1 MRSRRRLRIVS
12 LASAF
17 TLACAAAV
25 GAVGAAGTQAASAA
39 TTASYSGA
47 LADSA
52 QWIGQVP
59 ADWNG
64 TVMLYSHG
72 FGPLV
77 AADAPSPG
85 SAAQLLAQGY
95 ALVGSSYDVDGS
107 WWALDTAV
115 SDQFNSLAAFLAA
128 SGLHPRHTLA
138 VGTSMG
144 GLINSLL
151 DQDSYGRVQGAVTF
165 CGLVAGGV
173 DLNNYQLNAEYA
185 MTELLPGAAGVPIRD
200 FASMAAGTN
209 AGAELSAAVASAQ
222 SSAAGR
228 ARIALSGA
236 LLNETDWTTG
246 AAPPAAGDFA
256 GQELQE
262 EEMLTSGQLQFIES
276 GRYSI
281 SQAEDGD
288 SGYNIGVNYGAL
300 IRQSPYYA
308 QVKALYKAA
317 GLNLGAD
324 VATLDQNESYAPEGD
339 SLQRTQATSVN
350 TGRLQVPELDVHTV
364 SDQLAPVPFEAT
376 YAQRVA
382 LAGSAPLLR
391 QVYANAIGHCNFTD
405 ADMVAAIDAMSNVV
419 AQHHWTSGVTVTAL
433 NDAANALDPALDGG
447 NFTTDHPSPLVVQNG
462 LDQWQSGGEVRPA
475 RRQ

>member
-1 MRSRRRLRIVS
+1 MTDAMRTTSRLRIIS

-25 GAVGAAGTQAASAA
+25 GAGAASAQTA
-39 TTASYSGA
+39 SASAAATASYSGT

-52 QWIGQVP
+52 QWIAQVP

-64 TVMLYSHG
+64 TVVLYSHG
-72 FGPLV
+72 FGPLT

-85 SAAQLLAQGY
+85 SGAQLLAQGY
-95 ALVGSSYDVDGS
+95 ALVGSSYDVNGS

-115 SDQFNSLAAFLAA
+115 SDQFGSLAAFLAA
-128 SGLHPRHTLA
+128 SGLHPQRTLA

-144 GLINSLL
+144 GLVNSLL
-151 DQDSYGRVQGAVTF
+151 DQESYGRVQGAVTF

-185 MTELLPGAAGVPIRD
+185 MTELLPGAGGVPIRD
-200 FASMAAGTN
+200 FASMAAGTE
-209 AGAELSAAVASAQ
+209 AGTELSAAVTSAQ
-222 SSAAGR
+222 STAAGR
-228 ARIALSGA
+228 ARIALSAA

-246 AAPPAAGDFA
+246 ATPPATGDYA

-281 SQAEDGD
+281 AQAEGGD

-300 IRQSPYYA
+300 IRESPYYG
-308 QVKALYKAA
+308 QIEALYQAA
-317 GLNLGAD
+317 GLNLRAD
-324 VATLDQNESYAPEGD
+324 IATLDEHESYAPEGD
-339 SLQRTQATSVN
+339 SLHRTQATSVN

-364 SDQLAPVPFEAT
+364 SDQLAPTPFEAT

-382 LAGSAPLLR
+382 LAGSSPLLR

-405 ADMVAAIDAMSNVV
+405 ADMVAAIDAINNVV
-419 AQHHWTSGVTVTAL
+419 VARHWTPGVTVTAL
-433 NDAANALDPALDGG
+433 NHAANALDPALGG
-447 NFTTDHPSPLVVQNG
+447 GDFTTDRPNPLIVQNG
-462 LDQWQSGGEVRPA
+462 LDR
-475 RRQ
+475 

>member
-1 MRSRRRLRIVS
+1 
-12 LASAF
+12 
-17 TLACAAAV
+17 
-25 GAVGAAGTQAASAA
+25 
-39 TTASYSGA
+39 
-47 LADSA
+47 
-52 QWIGQVP
+52 
-59 ADWNG
+59 
-64 TVMLYSHG
+64 MLYSHG

-115 SDQFNSLAAFLAA
+115 SDQFNSLTAFLAA

-151 DQDSYGRVQGAVTF
+151 DQESYGRVQGAVTF

-228 ARIALSGA
+228 ARIALSAA

-281 SQAEDGD
+281 AQAEGGD

-300 IRQSPYYA
+300 LRQSPYYR
-308 QVKALYKAA
+308 QIEALYKAA

-324 VATLDQNESYAPEGD
+324 IATLDQNESYAPEGD

-419 AQHHWTSGVTVTAL
+419 AQRH
-433 NDAANALDPALDGG
+433 
-447 NFTTDHPSPLVVQNG
+447 
-462 LDQWQSGGEVRPA
+462 
-475 RRQ
+475 

>member
-1 MRSRRRLRIVS
+1 MREKRRLRIAS

-17 TLACAAAV
+17 TLACAGAIAAQ
-25 GAVGAAGTQAASAA
+25 AAPASAA
-39 TTASYSGA
+39 TTTSYSGT

-52 QWIGQVP
+52 QWIAQAP

-64 TVMLYSHG
+64 TVVLYSHG
-72 FGPLV
+72 FGPLT

-85 SAAQLLAQGY
+85 SAARLLAQGY
-95 ALVGSSYDVDGS
+95 ALVGSSYDVNGS

-115 SDQFNSLAAFLAA
+115 SDQFGSLAAFLQA
-128 SGLHPRHTLA
+128 SHLHPRHTLA

-144 GLINSLL
+144 GLINSLI
-151 DQDSYGRVQGAVTF
+151 DQESYGRVQGAVTF

-185 MTELLPGAAGVPIRD
+185 LTELLPGAAGVPIRD
-200 FASMAAGTN
+200 FASMAAGTD
-209 AGAELSAAVASAQ
+209 AGTKLSAAVTSAQ
-222 SSAAGR
+222 STAAGQ
-228 ARIALSGA
+228 ARIALSAA

-246 AAPPAAGDFA
+246 AKPPAPGDYA

-281 SQAEDGD
+281 SQAEGGD

-300 IRQSPYYA
+300 IRESPYYR
-308 QVKALYKAA
+308 QVEALYKAA
-317 GLNLGAD
+317 GLNLPAD
-324 VATLDQNESYAPEGD
+324 IATLDKHENYAPEGN
-339 SLQRTQATSVN
+339 SLRRTQATSVN

-376 YAQRVA
+376 YAERVA
-382 LAGSAPLLR
+382 LAGSSPRLR
-391 QVYANAIGHCNFTD
+391 QVYVNAIGHCNFTD
-405 ADMVAAIDAMSNVV
+405 ADMVAAIDAVNHVV
-419 AQHHWTSGVTVTAL
+419 AARQWTHGVTVTAL
-433 NDAANALDPALDGG
+433 NDAANALGPALGGG
-447 NFTTDHPSPLVVQNG
+447 NFTTDHPNPLVVQNG
-462 LDQWQSGGEVRPA
+462 LDR
-475 RRQ
+475 

>member
-1 MRSRRRLRIVS
+1 MTDAIRSTPVRKKSRLRLVA

-17 TLACAAAV
+17 TLACA
-25 GAVGAAGTQAASAA
+25 GAVGAQASSASAA
-39 TTASYSGA
+39 TTTSYSGT

-52 QWIGQVP
+52 QWIAQVP

-64 TVMLYSHG
+64 TVVLYSHG
-72 FGPLV
+72 FGPLT

-95 ALVGSSYDVDGS
+95 ALVGSSYDVNGS

-115 SDQFNSLAAFLAA
+115 SDQFGSFSAFLRA
-128 SGLHPRHTLA
+128 SGLHPQRTLA

-144 GLINSLL
+144 GLINSLI
-151 DQDSYGRVQGAVTF
+151 DQESYGRVQGAVTF

-185 MTELLPGAAGVPIRD
+185 MTELLPGAGGVQIRD

-209 AGAELSAAVASAQ
+209 AGAELSAAVTSAQ
-222 SSAAGR
+222 STAAGQ
-228 ARIALSGA
+228 ARIALSAA

-246 AAPPAAGDFA
+246 ATPPAAGDYA

-276 GRYSI
+276 GRYMI
-281 SQAEDGD
+281 SLAEGGD
-288 SGYNIGVNYGAL
+288 SGYNTGVNYGAL
-300 IRQSPYYA
+300 IRESPYYR
-308 QVKALYKAA
+308 QIEALYKAA
-317 GLNLGAD
+317 GLNLRAD
-324 VATLDQNESYAPEGD
+324 IATLDEHENYAPEGN
-339 SLQRTQATSVN
+339 SLRRTQVTSVN

-376 YAQRVA
+376 YAERVA
-382 LAGSAPLLR
+382 LAGSSPLLR
-391 QVYANAIGHCNFTD
+391 QVYVNAIGHCNFTD
-405 ADMVAAIDAMSNVV
+405 ADMVAAIGAMNNVAV
-419 AQHHWTSGVTVTAL
+419 QRHWTPGVTVTAL
-433 NDAANALDPALDGG
+433 NDAANALNPALGGG
-447 NFTTDHPSPLVVQNG
+447 NFTTDHPNPLVVQNG
-462 LDQWQSGGEVRPA
+462 LDR
-475 RRQ
+475 

>member
-1 MRSRRRLRIVS
+1 MREHSRLRIVS

-17 TLACAAAV
+17 ALACA
-25 GAVGAAGTQAASAA
+25 GAVGAQAASASAA
-39 TTASYSGA
+39 TTTSYSGT

-52 QWIGQVP
+52 QWIAQAP

-64 TVMLYSHG
+64 TVVLYSHG
-72 FGPLV
+72 FGPLT

-95 ALVGSSYDVDGS
+95 ALVGSSYDVNGS

-115 SDQFNSLAAFLAA
+115 SDQFGSLAAFLQA
-128 SGLHPRHTLA
+128 SHLHPRRTLA

-144 GLINSLL
+144 GLVNSLI
-151 DQDSYGRVQGAVTF
+151 DQESHGRVQGAVTF

-200 FASMAAGTN
+200 YASMAAGTS
-209 AGAELSAAVASAQ
+209 AGTKLSTAVTAAQ
-222 SSAAGR
+222 STAAGQ
-228 ARIALSGA
+228 ARIALSAA

-246 AAPPAAGDFA
+246 AAPPAAGDYA

-281 SQAEDGD
+281 SQAEGGD
-288 SGYNIGVNYGAL
+288 SGYNIGVSYGAL
-300 IRQSPYYA
+300 IRESPYYR
-308 QVKALYKAA
+308 QVEALYKAA
-317 GLNLGAD
+317 GLNLRAD
-324 VATLDQNESYAPEGD
+324 IATLDEHENYAPEGD
-339 SLQRTQATSVN
+339 SLRRTQATSVN
-350 TGRLQVPELDVHTV
+350 TGQLQVPELDVHTV

-376 YAQRVA
+376 YAERVA
-382 LAGSAPLLR
+382 LAGSSPRLR
-391 QVYANAIGHCNFTD
+391 QVYVNAIGHCNFTD
-405 ADMVAAIDAMSNVV
+405 ADMVAAIDAMNNV
-419 AQHHWTSGVTVTAL
+419 AAARHWTPGVTVTAL
-433 NDAANALDPALDGG
+433 NDAANALDPALGGG

-462 LDQWQSGGEVRPA
+462 LDR
-475 RRQ
+475 

>member
-1 MRSRRRLRIVS
+1 MTDAMRTTSRLRIIS

-25 GAVGAAGTQAASAA
+25 GAGAASAQTA
-39 TTASYSGA
+39 SASAAATASYSGT

-52 QWIGQVP
+52 QWIAQVP

-64 TVMLYSHG
+64 TVVLYSHG
-72 FGPLV
+72 FGPLT

-85 SAAQLLAQGY
+85 SGAQLLAQGY
-95 ALVGSSYDVDGS
+95 ALVGSSYDVNGS

-115 SDQFNSLAAFLAA
+115 SDQFGSLAAFLAA
-128 SGLHPRHTLA
+128 SGLHPQRTLA

-144 GLINSLL
+144 GLVNSLL
-151 DQDSYGRVQGAVTF
+151 DQESYGRVQGAVTF

-185 MTELLPGAAGVPIRD
+185 MTELLPGAGGVPIRD
-200 FASMAAGTN
+200 FASMAAGTE
-209 AGAELSAAVASAQ
+209 AGTELSAAVTSAQ
-222 SSAAGR
+222 STAAGR
-228 ARIALSGA
+228 ARIALSAA

-246 AAPPAAGDFA
+246 ATPPATGDYA

-281 SQAEDGD
+281 AQAEGGD

-300 IRQSPYYA
+300 IRESPYYG
-308 QVKALYKAA
+308 QIEALYQAA
-317 GLNLGAD
+317 GLNLRAD
-324 VATLDQNESYAPEGD
+324 IATLDEHESYAPEGD
-339 SLQRTQATSVN
+339 SLHRTQATSVN

-364 SDQLAPVPFEAT
+364 SDQLAPTPFEAT

-382 LAGSAPLLR
+382 LAGSSPLLR

-405 ADMVAAIDAMSNVV
+405 ADMVAAIDAMNNVV
-419 AQHHWTSGVTVTAL
+419 VARHWTAGVTVTAL
-433 NDAANALDPALDGG
+433 NHAANALDPALGG
-447 NFTTDHPSPLVVQNG
+447 GDFTTDRPNPLIVQNG
-462 LDQWQSGGEVRPA
+462 LDR
-475 RRQ
+475 

>member
-1 MRSRRRLRIVS
+1 MTDAMRTTSRLRIIS

-25 GAVGAAGTQAASAA
+25 GAGAAGARTASASAA
-39 TTASYSGA
+39 ATASYSGT

-52 QWIGQVP
+52 QWIAQVP

-64 TVMLYSHG
+64 TVVLYSHG
-72 FGPLV
+72 FGPLT

-85 SAAQLLAQGY
+85 SGAQLLAQGY
-95 ALVGSSYDVDGS
+95 ALVGSSYDVNGS

-115 SDQFNSLAAFLAA
+115 SDQFGSLAAFLAA
-128 SGLHPRHTLA
+128 SGLHPQRTLA

-144 GLINSLL
+144 GLVNSLL
-151 DQDSYGRVQGAVTF
+151 DQESYGRVQGAVTF

-185 MTELLPGAAGVPIRD
+185 MTELLPGAGGVPIRD
-200 FASMAAGTN
+200 FASMAAGTE
-209 AGAELSAAVASAQ
+209 AGTELSAAVTSAQ
-222 SSAAGR
+222 STAAGR
-228 ARIALSGA
+228 ARIALSAA

-246 AAPPAAGDFA
+246 ATPPATGDYA

-281 SQAEDGD
+281 AQAEGGD

-300 IRQSPYYA
+300 IRESPYYG
-308 QVKALYKAA
+308 QIEALYQAA
-317 GLNLGAD
+317 GLNLRAD
-324 VATLDQNESYAPEGD
+324 IATLDEHESYAPEGD
-339 SLQRTQATSVN
+339 SLHRTQATSVN

-364 SDQLAPVPFEAT
+364 SDQLAPTPFEAT

-382 LAGSAPLLR
+382 LAGSSPLLR

-405 ADMVAAIDAMSNVV
+405 ADMVAAIDAMNNVV
-419 AQHHWTSGVTVTAL
+419 AARHWTPGVTVTAL
-433 NDAANALDPALDGG
+433 NHAANALDPALGG
-447 NFTTDHPSPLVVQNG
+447 GDFTTDRPNPLIVQNG
-462 LDQWQSGGEVRPA
+462 LDR
-475 RRQ
+475 

>member
-1 MRSRRRLRIVS
+1 MFAARDKPLTARGKRCPMTDAIDLSGKRKRTRLRLIS

-17 TLACAAAV
+17 TLACA
-25 GAVGAAGTQAASAA
+25 GAVGAQAASATAA
-39 TTASYSGA
+39 TTTSYSGT

-52 QWIGQVP
+52 QWIAQVP
-59 ADWNG
+59 AHWNG

-72 FGPLV
+72 FGPLT

-95 ALVGSSYDVDGS
+95 ALVGSSYDVNGS

-115 SDQFNSLAAFLAA
+115 SDQFGSLTAFLAA
-128 SGLHPRHTLA
+128 SGLHPRRTLA

-144 GLINSLL
+144 GLINSLI
-151 DQDSYGRVQGAVTF
+151 DQESYGRVQGAVTF

-173 DLNNYQLNAEYA
+173 DLNNFQLNAEYA

-200 FASMAAGTN
+200 YASMAAG
-209 AGAELSAAVASAQ
+209 AQ
-222 SSAAGR
+222 
-228 ARIALSGA
+228 ARIALSAA
-236 LLNETDWTTG
+236 LLNEADWTTG
-246 AAPPAAGDFA
+246 AAPPAAGDYA

-276 GRYSI
+276 GRYMI
-281 SQAEDGD
+281 SLAEGGD

-300 IRQSPYYA
+300 IRESPYYRQIA
-308 QVKALYKAA
+308 ALYKAA

-324 VATLDQNESYAPEGD
+324 IATLDEHESYAPEGN
-339 SLQRTQATSVN
+339 SLYRTQVTSVN

-376 YAQRVA
+376 YAERVA
-382 LAGSAPLLR
+382 LAGSSPLLR
-391 QVYANAIGHCNFTD
+391 QVYVNAIGHCNFTD
-405 ADMVAAIDAMSNVV
+405 ADMVAAIDAMNNVV
-419 AQHHWTSGVTVTAL
+419 AARHWTPGVPVTAL
-433 NDAANALDPALDGG
+433 NDAANALDPALGG
-447 NFTTDHPSPLVVQNG
+447 GDFTTDHPNPLVVQNG
-462 LDQWQSGGEVRPA
+462 LDR
-475 RRQ
+475 

>member
-1 MRSRRRLRIVS
+1 MTDAMRTTSRLRIIS

-25 GAVGAAGTQAASAA
+25 GAGAASAQTA
-39 TTASYSGA
+39 SASAAATASYSGT

-52 QWIGQVP
+52 QWIAQVP

-64 TVMLYSHG
+64 TVVLYSHG
-72 FGPLV
+72 FGPLT

-85 SAAQLLAQGY
+85 SGAQLLAQGY
-95 ALVGSSYDVDGS
+95 ALVGSSYDVNGS

-115 SDQFNSLAAFLAA
+115 SDQFGSLAAFLAA
-128 SGLHPRHTLA
+128 SGLHPQRTLA

-144 GLINSLL
+144 GLVNSLL
-151 DQDSYGRVQGAVTF
+151 DQESYGRVQGAVTF

-185 MTELLPGAAGVPIRD
+185 MTELLPGAGGVPIRD
-200 FASMAAGTN
+200 FASMAAGTE
-209 AGAELSAAVASAQ
+209 AGTELSAAVTSAQ
-222 SSAAGR
+222 STAAGR
-228 ARIALSGA
+228 ARIALSAA

-246 AAPPAAGDFA
+246 ATPPATGDYA

-281 SQAEDGD
+281 AQAEGGD

-300 IRQSPYYA
+300 IRESPYYG
-308 QVKALYKAA
+308 QIEALYQAA
-317 GLNLGAD
+317 GLNLRAD
-324 VATLDQNESYAPEGD
+324 IATLDEHESYAPEGD
-339 SLQRTQATSVN
+339 SLHRTQATSVN

-364 SDQLAPVPFEAT
+364 SDQLAPTPFEAT

-382 LAGSAPLLR
+382 LAGSSPLLR

-405 ADMVAAIDAMSNVV
+405 ADMVAAIDAMNNVV
-419 AQHHWTSGVTVTAL
+419 AARHWTPGVTVTAL
-433 NDAANALDPALDGG
+433 NHAANALDPALGG
-447 NFTTDHPSPLVVQNG
+447 GDFTTDRPNPLIVQNG
-462 LDQWQSGGEVRPA
+462 LDR
-475 RRQ
+475 

>member
-1 MRSRRRLRIVS
+1 MRKKSRLRVIS

-17 TLACAAAV
+17 TLACA
-25 GAVGAAGTQAASAA
+25 GAVGAQAASASAA
-39 TTASYSGA
+39 TITSYSGT

-52 QWIGQVP
+52 QWIAQVP

-72 FGPLV
+72 FGPLT

-85 SAAQLLAQGY
+85 SAAQLLGEGY
-95 ALVGSSYDVDGS
+95 ALVGSSYDVNGS

-115 SDQFNSLAAFLAA
+115 SDQFGSLAAFLKA
-128 SGLHPRHTLA
+128 SGLHPQRTLA

-144 GLINSLL
+144 GLINSLI
-151 DQDSYGRVQGAVTF
+151 DQESYGRVQGAVTF

-185 MTELLPGAAGVPIRD
+185 MTELLPGAAGVQIRD
-200 FASMAAGTN
+200 YASMAAGTD
-209 AGAELSAAVASAQ
+209 AGAELSAAVASSQ
-222 SSAAGR
+222 STAAGR
-228 ARIALSGA
+228 ARIALSAA

-246 AAPPAAGDFA
+246 ATPPAARDYT

-276 GRYSI
+276 GRYMI
-281 SQAEDGD
+281 SLAEGGD

-300 IRQSPYYA
+300 IRESPYYR
-308 QVKALYKAA
+308 QIEALYKAA
-317 GLNLGAD
+317 GLNLRAD
-324 VATLDQNESYAPEGD
+324 IAALDQHENYAPEGN
-339 SLQRTQATSVN
+339 SLSRTQATSVN

-376 YAQRVA
+376 YAERVA
-382 LAGSAPLLR
+382 QAGSSPLLR

-405 ADMVAAIDAMSNVV
+405 ADMVAAIDAMNNVV
-419 AQHHWTSGVTVTAL
+419 AARHWTPGVNVTAL
-433 NDAANALDPALDGG
+433 NDAANALNPALGGG
-447 NFTTDHPSPLVVQNG
+447 NFRTDHPNPLVVQNG
-462 LDQWQSGGEVRPA
+462 LDR
-475 RRQ
+475 

>member
-1 MRSRRRLRIVS
+1 MTDAINLPGKTRKQSRLRIMA

-17 TLACAAAV
+17 TLACA
-25 GAVGAAGTQAASAA
+25 GAVGAQAASAS
-39 TTASYSGA
+39 TTTTTTTGTITSYSGT

-52 QWIGQVP
+52 QWIAQVP

-72 FGPLV
+72 FGPLT

-95 ALVGSSYDVDGS
+95 ALVGSSYDVNGS

-115 SDQFNSLAAFLAA
+115 SDQFGSLTAFLAA
-128 SGLHPRHTLA
+128 SGLHPRRTLA

-144 GLINSLL
+144 GLINSLI
-151 DQDSYGRVQGAVTF
+151 DQESYGRVQGAVTF

-185 MTELLPGAAGVPIRD
+185 MNELLPGAAGVPIRD
-200 FASMAAGTN
+200 YASMAAGTS
-209 AGAELSAAVASAQ
+209 AGAELSAAVAADQ
-222 SSAAGR
+222 STAAGR
-228 ARIALSGA
+228 ARIALSAA

-246 AAPPAAGDFA
+246 ATPPAAGDYA

-281 SQAEDGD
+281 AQAEGGD

-300 IRQSPYYA
+300 IRQSPYYR
-308 QVKALYKAA
+308 QIEALYKAA
-317 GLNLGAD
+317 GLNLRAD
-324 VATLDQNESYAPEGD
+324 IATLDDHESYAPEGN
-339 SLQRTQATSVN
+339 SLRRTQATSVN

-382 LAGSAPLLR
+382 LAGSSPLLR
-391 QVYANAIGHCNFTD
+391 QVYVNAIGHCNFTD
-405 ADMVAAIDAMSNVV
+405 ADMVAAIDAMNNVV
-419 AQHHWTSGVTVTAL
+419 AARHWTPGVTITAL
-433 NDAANALDPALDGG
+433 NAAANALDPALGG
-447 NFTTDHPSPLVVQNG
+447 GDFTADHPNPLVVQNG
-462 LDQWQSGGEVRPA
+462 LDR
-475 RRQ
+475 

>member
-1 MRSRRRLRIVS
+1 MTDAIGKTGRTSTLRIAA
-12 LASAF
+12 LASASV
-17 TLACAAAV
+17 LACG
-25 GAVGAAGTQAASAA
+25 GAVAAQTAPASAA
-39 TTASYSGA
+39 TTASYSGT

-52 QWIGQVP
+52 EWIAQVP
-59 ADWNG
+59 SDWNG
-64 TVMLYSHG
+64 TVILYSHG

-77 AADAPSPG
+77 AQDAPSAG
-85 SAAQLLAQGY
+85 SGAELLAQGY

-115 SDQFNSLAAFLAA
+115 SDQFGSLQAFLAA
-128 SGLHPRHTLA
+128 SGLRPRHTLA

-151 DQDSYGRVQGAVTF
+151 DQDADGRVQGAVTF

-185 MTELLPGAAGVPIRD
+185 MTELLPGAAGTQIRD
-200 FASMAAGTN
+200 FASMAAGTA
-209 AGAELSAAVASAQ
+209 AGTALSAAVTAAQ
-222 SSAAGR
+222 ATATGR
-228 ARIALSGA
+228 ARIALAAA

-246 AAPPAAGDFA
+246 SAPPAAGDYA
-256 GQELQE
+256 GQEVQE

-281 SQAEDGD
+281 SEAEGGD
-288 SGYNIGVNYGAL
+288 SGYNIGVDYGAL
-300 IRQSPYYA
+300 IRQSPYYE
-308 QVKALYKAA
+308 QIKDLYAAA

-324 VATLDQNESYAPEGD
+324 IATLDGHESYAPEGD
-339 SLQRTQATSVN
+339 SLGRTQATSVN

-391 QVYANAIGHCNFTD
+391 QVYVNAIGHCNFTD
-405 ADMVAAIDAMSNVV
+405 ADMVAAIDAMSGVV
-419 AQHHWTSGVTVTAL
+419 AQRHWTGGVTVPAL
-433 NDAANALDPALDGG
+433 NDAANALDPSLGG
-447 NFTTDHPSPLVVQNG
+447 GDFVTDNPNPLVVQNAI
-462 LDQWQSGGEVRPA
+462 DRW
-475 RRQ
+475 

>member
-1 MRSRRRLRIVS
+1 MRKKGKLKITS
-12 LASAF
+12 LGSAF
-17 TLACAAAV
+17 TLACAAAI
-25 GAVGAAGTQAASAA
+25 GAQAAPAAAA
-39 TTASYSGA
+39 TTASYSGT

-59 ADWNG
+59 AGWNG
-64 TVMLYSHG
+64 TVVLYSHG
-72 FGPLV
+72 FGPLT
-77 AADAPSPG
+77 AQDAPSAG

-95 ALVGSSYDVDGS
+95 ALVGSSYDVHGS
-107 WWALDTAV
+107 WWALNTAV
-115 SDQFNSLAAFLAA
+115 SDQFGSLDAFLKA

-144 GLINSLL
+144 GLINSLI
-151 DQDSYGRVQGAVTF
+151 DQQSYGRVQGAVTF

-173 DLNNYQLNAEYA
+173 DLNNYQLNAEYT
-185 MTELLPGAAGVPIRD
+185 MTELLPGAAGVQIRD
-200 FASMAAGTN
+200 YASMAAGAA
-209 AGAELSAAVASAQ
+209 AGAQLSAAVTSAQ

-228 ARIALSGA
+228 ARIALSAA

-246 AAPPAAGDFA
+246 ATPPAAGDYA

-276 GRYSI
+276 GRYMI
-281 SQAEDGD
+281 SLAEDGD

-300 IRQSPYYA
+300 IRESPYYH
-308 QVKALYKAA
+308 QVKALYRAA

-324 VATLDQNESYAPEGD
+324 IAVLDQHESYAPEGN
-339 SLQRTQATSVN
+339 SLARTQATSVN

-382 LAGSAPLLR
+382 LAGSSSLLR
-391 QVYANAIGHCNFTD
+391 QVYVNAIGHCNFTD

-419 AQHHWTSGVTVTAL
+419 AQHHWTSGVTVTGL
-433 NDAANALDPALDGG
+433 NDAANALAPALGG
-447 NFTTDHPSPLVVQNG
+447 GDFTTDHPRPLVVQNG
-462 LDQWQSGGEVRPA
+462 LDR
-475 RRQ
+475 

>member
-1 MRSRRRLRIVS
+1 
-12 LASAF
+12 
-17 TLACAAAV
+17 V
-25 GAVGAAGTQAASAA
+25 GGAGTPGASAA
-39 TTASYSGA
+39 TTTSYSGA

-433 NDAANALDPALDGG
+433 NDAANALDPALGGG

>member
-1 MRSRRRLRIVS
+1 MTDAIDLSGKRKKSRRRIIS

-17 TLACAAAV
+17 ILACG
-25 GAVGAAGTQAASAA
+25 GAVGAQAASASA
-39 TTASYSGA
+39 AITASYSGT

-64 TVMLYSHG
+64 TVVLYSHG
-72 FGPLV
+72 FGPLT

-85 SAAQLLAQGY
+85 SGAQLLAQGY
-95 ALVGSSYDVDGS
+95 ALVGSSYDVNGS

-115 SDQFNSLAAFLAA
+115 SDQFGSLSAFLAA
-128 SGLHPRHTLA
+128 SGLHPRRTLA

-151 DQDSYGRVQGAVTF
+151 DQESYGRVQGAVTF

-185 MTELLPGAAGVPIRD
+185 MTELLPGAAGVQIRD

-228 ARIALSGA
+228 ARIALSAA

-246 AAPPAAGDFA
+246 ASAPAAGDFA

-281 SQAEDGD
+281 AEAEGGD
-288 SGYNIGVNYGAL
+288 SGYNVGVDYGAL
-300 IRQSPYYA
+300 LRESPYYR
-308 QVKALYKAA
+308 QIEALYKAA
-317 GLNLGAD
+317 GLNLRAD
-324 VATLDQNESYAPEGD
+324 IAALDEHESYAPEGN
-339 SLQRTQATSVN
+339 SLSRTQATSVN

-364 SDQLAPVPFEAT
+364 SDQLAPAPFEAT

-405 ADMVAAIDAMSNVV
+405 ADMVAAIDAMNNVV
-419 AQHHWTSGVTVTAL
+419 VQRHWTPGVTVTAL
-433 NDAANALDPALDGG
+433 NDAANALDPSLGGG
-447 NFTTDHPSPLVVQNG
+447 NFTADHPSPLVVQDG
-462 LDQWQSGGEVRPA
+462 LDR
-475 RRQ
+475 